1 MKKRIVF
8 FLAVLLMVLPACKNE
23 AAHQFKW
30 EIGEKSNLI
39 IDDTLEMSVLEK
51 TKTTV
56 QFQVSNPTENIYY
69 YDKAY
74 TLEVMQDGEW
84 YSMDA
89 GPGMAYTLEQLSLPA
104 GGSKTDTHA
113 WPCELFSGRFRLI
126 KQFYLGETKN
136 DSYNIAAEFVIE

>member
-1 MKKRIVF
+1 MKKRIAF

-23 AAHQFKW
+23 AAHQLKW
-30 EIGEKSNLI
+30 EIGEKSNLK
-39 IDDTLEMSVLEK
+39 IDSTLEMSVLEK
-51 TKTTV
+51 TKTTA

-84 YSMDA
+84 YFMDA
-89 GPGMAYTLEQLSLPA
+89 GPGMAYTLEELSLPA
-104 GGSKTDTHA
+104 GGSKTDTHS
-113 WPCELFSGRFRLI
+113 WPCELFPGRFRLI

-136 DSYNIAAEFVIE
+136 DSCMIAAEFVIE

>member
-1 MKKRIVF
+1 MKKRIAF

-30 EIGEKSNLI
+30 EIGEKSSLI

-56 QFQVSNPTENIYY
+56 QFQVSNPTEHIYY

-89 GPGMAYTLEQLSLPA
+89 GPGMAYTLEELSLPA

-136 DSYNIAAEFVIE
+136 EVCNIAAEFVIE